1 MLNDGVLAN
10 IFSWCLVLDS
20 PLVFAKLCLVNKS
33 WNAAIKKHM
42 DFIWSRIQKR
52 ILQENSVDARIIDHF
67 MDFTADGLNNGDK
80 FGWVVSKCNIF
91 ERCRVI
97 CVSNTLSAK
106 KCFISKCGAHS
117 RDTVTIEWGST
128 QGRVQWRIFGPCVSY
143 CCDCHI
149 TTHVYRVYD
158 IARDI
163 DLEIPTF
170 ASGMRIGNE
179 DEFWKGCLAVQM
191 DLKGHMETIA
201 IGEGEI
207 TSQTRPSKKVKFEMN
222 EESI

>member
-20 PLVFAKLCLVNKS
+20 PLVFPKLCLVNKS

-52 ILQENSVDARIIDHF
+52 ILQENSVDARIIEHF
-67 MDFTADGLNNGDK
+67 MDFTAHSVDK
-80 FGWVVSKCNIF
+80 FGWVVSKYNTM
-91 ERCRVI
+91 EKRRVI
-97 CVSNTLSAK
+97 CVSNTLFVK
-106 KCFISKCGAHS
+106 KCFISKCGAHD
-117 RDTVTIEWGST
+117 RETVTIEWGFTKRPST
-128 QGRVQWRIFGPCVSY
+128 TCQIYGTCVSY
-143 CCDCHI
+143 CCECHI
-149 TTHVYRVYD
+149 ATYAYRVYD
-158 IARDI
+158 VVRDI
-163 DLEIPTF
+163 DLDIPTF
-170 ASGMRIGNE
+170 TSGMRIDNE
-179 DEFWKGCLAVQM
+179 DSFWKGRLAVQM
-191 DLKGHMETIA
+191 DLKGHMEPLP